1 MRPSN
6 HRYLNGPGQTG
17 PKAGGPFSVLHI
29 FMETN
34 WTKSFSIL
42 HIFLAGLGIHSLFF
56 RKNCS
61 FFESESVFHS
71 CQSANR
77 FRRYFLMSDGS
88 ECRLLQQF
96 TLLCWAQ
103 TGERGKWEKHDEN
116 LKQITFKNSKSRFHK
131 ERITPVTLYLKTTF
145 FPVTLFLK

>member
-1 MRPSN
+1 M
-6 HRYLNGPGQTG
+6 
-17 PKAGGPFSVLHI
+17 
-29 FMETN
+29 
-34 WTKSFSIL
+34 
-42 HIFLAGLGIHSLFF
+42 
-56 RKNCS
+56 
-61 FFESESVFHS
+61 FHS

-145 FPVTLFLK
+145 FPVTLFLKCDGSERAKSESVKERFPNPDFWGQTVPQACYFSSAFLKVKKSIHS